1 MLTIRAVHL
10 DCSCSSLVV
19 VLLLLYSYYISST
32 YSFRRMIRAVSP
44 IYHSVYMYVYVMY
57 VKCYGVSRAKI
68 DMNEILRLD
77 AYILI
82 LRKIY

>member
-1 MLTIRAVHL
+1 
-10 DCSCSSLVV
+10 
-19 VLLLLYSYYISST
+19 
-32 YSFRRMIRAVSP
+32 MIRAVSP
-44 IYHSVYMYVYVMY
+44 IYDSVYMYVYVMY

-82 LRKIY
+82 LRKIH